1 MRVGIDLGDHP
12 AEIGGG
18 YTFTNEILGC
28 LLRLRSET
36 RHKFIIFHRTKE
48 PPQVSAEHIQ
58 YISLYRSPI
67 KRLVSRAFRLSKKI
81 IHKVRRSRNQLDT
94 IDWLQRIVLSS
105 GVEIIWNL
113 TPFTCI
119 TMEIPYITVVWDL
132 QHRLQPYFPEVSAE
146 GSWSWRESAFATLFR
161 RASVVIAG
169 TEAGKTEI
177 EYFYQVPGNR
187 IRILPHPTPRFAL
200 DAPSGNGAEVLNR
213 YSIPEGYL
221 FYPAQFWPHKNHA
234 GLLLAA
240 QLLRDKY
247 NLVFPLVFVGSDRGN
262 YKHIRELADTLDL
275 SAQVYFLG
283 FVPQEDLISL
293 YRKAFALTY
302 VTFFGPENLP
312 PLEAFALGCPVIAS
326 NVEGAQEQLGDAAV
340 LVEPKD
346 PRQIA
351 CAVKALHD
359 DVTWRQTL
367 IQRGLKRARRFTGED
382 FVNGILSVLDD
393 FELVRRCWT
402 SKRLYHQI
410 LD

>member
-1 MRVGIDLGDHP
+1 MKVGVDLGNQR
-12 AEIGGG
+12 AEFGGG
-18 YTFTNEILGC
+18 YTFANEILGC
-28 LLRLRSET
+28 LVRLRSET

-48 PPQVSAEHIQ
+48 PPQGISAEHIQ
-58 YISLYRSPI
+58 HISLYRSPI
-67 KRLVSRAFRLSKKI
+67 KRLVSRASRISTKI
-81 IHKVRRSRNQLDT
+81 IHKVRRSRNQLHT

-132 QHRLQPYFPEVSAE
+132 QHRLQPYFPEVSAN
-146 GSWSWRESAFATLFR
+146 GSWSWRERNFADLCR
-161 RASVVIAG
+161 RASVIITG
-169 TEAGKTEI
+169 TEAGKAEI
-177 EYFYQVPGNR
+177 EYFYQVPGSR
-187 IRILPHPTPRFAL
+187 IKILPHPTPRFAL
-200 DAPSGNGAEVLNR
+200 DAPSDDGAKILNK
-213 YSIPEGYL
+213 YSIPERYL
-221 FYPAQFWPHKNHA
+221 FYPAQFWSHKNHA

-240 QLLRDKY
+240 KLLRDKY

-262 YKHIRELADTLDL
+262 YKHIRELADALDL

-326 NVEGAQEQLGDAAV
+326 NVEGAQEQLGDAAM
-340 LVEPKD
+340 LVDPKD
-346 PRQIA
+346 PKEIA
-351 CAVKALHD
+351 LAVKALHD
-359 DVTWRQTL
+359 DATWRRML

-393 FELVRRCWT
+393 FERVRRCWT
-402 SKRLYHQI
+402 NKGYI
-410 LD
+410 TVD

>member
-1 MRVGIDLGDHP
+1 MKVGVDLGNQR
-12 AEIGGG
+12 AEFGGG
-18 YTFTNEILGC
+18 YTFANEILGS
-28 LLRLRSET
+28 LLRLKSKT
-36 RHKFIIFHRTKE
+36 RHEFIIFHRTKE
-48 PPQVSAEHIQ
+48 PPQGSAEHVQ
-58 YISLYRSPI
+58 YMSLYCSS
-67 KRLVSRAFRLSKKI
+67 KQRLTSRVSRLSKKI
-81 IHKVRRSRNQLDT
+81 IHKVQRSGDRLDAK
-94 IDWLQRIVLSS
+94 DWVERKVLSS
-105 GVEIIWNL
+105 GIDIMWNL
-113 TPFTCI
+113 TPFSCI

-132 QHRLQPYFPEVSAE
+132 QHRLQPYFPEVSTE
-146 GSWSWRESAFATLFR
+146 GDWSWRESTFAALIP

-169 TEAGKTEI
+169 TEAGKAEI
-177 EYFYQVPGNR
+177 ECFYHVPGKR
-187 IRILPHPTPRFAL
+187 IKILPHPTPGFAL
-200 DAPSGNGAEVLNR
+200 DAPSGNGAEVLSK
-213 YSIPEGYL
+213 YGIPEDYL

-234 GLLLAA
+234 GLLLAT

-247 NLVFPLVFVGSDRGN
+247 NLVFPLVFVGSDKGN
-262 YKHIRELADTLDL
+262 YEYIRELADALDL
-275 SAQVYFLG
+275 AAQVYVLG

-293 YRKAFALTY
+293 YRKAFVLTY

-340 LVEPKD
+340 LVDPKD

-351 CAVKALHD
+351 LAVKALYD

-402 SKRLYHQI
+402 NKRLYYQI
-410 LD
+410 VD